1 MSPSVLDKQTILAWG
16 RQKGRLQA
24 VVQEYRFSRRAGD
37 ASGKAHQY
45 GAALVAALDPSVPD
59 PKRYARVL
67 IRWMEQEHRDWFWRC
82 CRDHH
87 VL

>member
-1 MSPSVLDKQTILAWG
+1 MSRPVLDKHAILAWG
-16 RQKGRLQA
+16 RRKGRLQE

-37 ASGKAHQY
+37 ASDKAHDY
-45 GAALVAALDPSVPD
+45 ASAAVARLDLSVAD
-59 PKRYARVL
+59 PAIYAAVL
-67 IRWMEQEHRDWFWRC
+67 IQWMEREHRDWFWRC